1 MKHADPDGKIA
12 ADLEAEELASLIGM
26 LEDAPD
32 REPEFDD
39 PNT

>member
-1 MKHADPDGKIA
+1 MNRNPDDQIA

-26 LEDAPD
+26 LEGAPD